1 MTTIEGY
8 ENYIIFE
15 DGKIINS
22 KTGREMK
29 PSLNTNSYYQIE
41 LSKDGKRKIFKL
53 HRLIA
58 LAFIPNPDNK
68 PVIDHINRN
77 TQDNG
82 IENLRWATKSEN
94 HRNKSCFSNT
104 GLQFIY
110 KKKNK
115 RMKQGF
121 YYSFQIKRPDL
132 NHNYSNKDLEVV
144 KEYRNKFCAENDIQI
159 NDN

>member
-15 DGKIINS
+15 DGKIINTD
-22 KTGREMK
+22 TGREMK
-29 PSLNTNSYYQIE
+29 PSIDKMGYYFIC
-41 LSKDGKRKIFKL
+41 LFKNGKKKFFKL

-77 TQDNG
+77 KQDNR
-82 IENLRWATKSEN
+82 IENLRWATRSEN
-94 HRNKSCFSNT
+94 SRNKIGFSKS
-104 GLQFIY
+104 GYQFIT
-110 KKKNK
+110 KQKDN
-115 RMKQGF
+115 RMNRLDRYLF
-121 YYSFQIKRPDL
+121 RISRPEL
-132 NHNYSNKDLEVV
+132 KHNYSNIDLEVV
-144 KEYRNKFCAENDIQI
+144 KEYRNKFCEEHNIQI